1 MKPRRTT
8 FLAAGLVLGVA
19 GSTLAAGP
27 ASAAGLSIPRHA
39 TIVIKGHGF
48 GHGHGMS
55 QYGAEG
61 AARQGLSA
69 QKIVRFYY
77 PHTTAG
83 TVGGPVTVWITADT
97 DRNTTVLARSGL
109 QVRSLPR
116 GTARK
121 LPTTGAAGKATRWRL
136 SSGGHGETK
145 VSYLTGAWH
154 TWRTLKGDGEF
165 RTTGKP
171 LTLVVAGHRVSY
183 RGTLQ
188 SKGPIKGHPGR
199 ITVNRVS
206 LENYVRGVVA
216 REMPSSWHQAAL
228 RAQSIAART
237 YAAFELGAP
246 LSSRAALCDTTSCQV
261 YGGVAAETSATDEAV
276 ARTAQQVR
284 LYQGEPAFTQFS
296 ASNGGWTAA
305 SSNPATSPYLV
316 AQQDQYDGWS
326 GNPVHSW
333 QVSVSDATIEKHWPA
348 IGNLQRI
355 TVVQRDGNGQ
365 WNGRILTLKL
375 VGSRATRTISGD
387 ALRTALGLRSTW
399 LSFSVKS

>member
-206 LENYVRGVVA
+206 LESYVRGVVP

-237 YAAFELGAP
+237 YAAFELGSP

-399 LSFSVKS
+399 LSFSVQG